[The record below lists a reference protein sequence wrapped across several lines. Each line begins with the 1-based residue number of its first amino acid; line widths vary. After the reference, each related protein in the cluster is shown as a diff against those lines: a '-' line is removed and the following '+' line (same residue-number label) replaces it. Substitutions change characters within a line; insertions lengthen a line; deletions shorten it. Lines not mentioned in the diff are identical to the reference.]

1 MGGESACL
9 RLGPEAHPTNLPVR
23 LWSGEVKVA
32 KVRGA
37 RAAQPPSY
45 QKQDAEQH
53 PAGPQSPDSTCLSR
67 LRLPVLTPCASHNG
81 RLSGAGRPPSL
92 FSTCSLR
99 AGKC

>member
-53 PAGPQSPDSTCLSR
+53 PAGPQLLSHFSRVR
-67 LRLPVLTPCASHNG
+67 LCATPSAAHQ
-81 RLSGAGRPPSL
+81 APPSL
-92 FSTCSLR
+92 GFSRQLSD
-99 AGKC
+99 